1 VKRRLPIFLSIFLLA
16 TSIGARAQTNTEVE
30 ARKADDPLKRAAELL
45 KVSGVADE
53 TIIAIDAEARA
64 EIAAAWKSALG
75 APWPAVELAFTD
87 VQDVRMPSWR

>member
-1 VKRRLPIFLSIFLLA
+1 MSHVDYTLQDSIAVIAFGNPPVNSLSYA
-16 TSIGARAQTNTEVE
+16 V
-30 ARKADDPLKRAAELL
+30 
-45 KVSGVADE
+45 
-53 TIIAIDAEARA
+53 RA